1 MWFVLSL
8 VALLCWSGSDLFSK
22 IGSKPDDKYSQWKMV
37 VAVGLVMGI
46 HAAFEIFVN
55 GVQINWSAILTY
67 LPASALYISSMVL
80 GYIALRYIELSVS
93 SPVCNSS
100 GAIASLFMIIFFFKM
115 SGIETQ
121 GQLVGTIFGI
131 VACGIGVVGLG
142 FAEMGEDEEVKLKRQ
157 EKANVK
163 YSKSWIAIVLPILY
177 CFIDAAGTVADT
189 FILETLDENVANVAY
204 ELTFLACGGIA
215 AIYVFAIKRDKPT
228 VKREFPKVVGA
239 VCETAGQFAYIMALS
254 KNSVAAAPIIC
265 CYCAL
270 SVVWGAIF
278 LKERLSWK
286 HYIAIAI
293 TIAGIVLLGVF
304 GGE

>member
-37 VAVGLVMGI
+37 IAVGLVMGI

-131 VACGIGVVGLG
+131 LACGIGVVGLG

-163 YSKSWIAIVLPILY
+163 YSKSWIAIVLPVLY

-215 AIYVFAIKRDKPT
+215 AIYVFAIKRDKPI

>member
-22 IGSKPDDKYSQWKMV
+22 MGSKPDDKYSQWKMV

-55 GVQINWSAILTY
+55 GVQINWAAILTY

-131 VACGIGVVGLG
+131 LACGIGVVGLG

-163 YSKSWIAIVLPILY
+163 YSKSWIAIVLPVLY

>member
-37 VAVGLVMGI
+37 IAVGLVMGI

-131 VACGIGVVGLG
+131 LACGIGVVGLG

-163 YSKSWIAIVLPILY
+163 YSKSWIAIVLPVLY

>member
-1 MWFVLSL
+1 
-8 VALLCWSGSDLFSK
+8 
-22 IGSKPDDKYSQWKMV
+22 MV
-37 VAVGLVMGI
+37 IAVGLVMGI

-55 GVQINWSAILTY
+55 GVQINWAAILTY

-177 CFIDAAGTVADT
+177 CFIDAAGTIADT

-228 VKREFPKVVGA
+228 VKREAPKLIGA

-304 GGE
+304 GGD